1 MGASSSIASA
11 ATYSGLASSSISSGV
26 PYSES
31 ASSSISCATEVINFV
46 ENQRDREKNNRNDN
60 VYYNYIIINL
70 KNKI

>member
-1 MGASSSIASA
+1 MFK
-11 ATYSGLASSSISSGV
+11 LASSSISSGV